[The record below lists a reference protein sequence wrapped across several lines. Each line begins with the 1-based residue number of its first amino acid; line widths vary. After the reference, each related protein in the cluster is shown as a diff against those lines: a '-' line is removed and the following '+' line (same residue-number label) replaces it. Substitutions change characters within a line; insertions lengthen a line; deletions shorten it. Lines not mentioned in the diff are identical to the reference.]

1 MSEKLNDG
9 GPAFPVPG
17 NPATQPGMSLRD
29 WFAGQ
34 AMAAMVGSH
43 QKHNLDNRTRGGSE
57 SLWDYVMPAC
67 EDIVDDEEN
76 GPEQMVIVAYHIAD
90 EMIRHRDRGAK

>member
-1 MSEKLNDG
+1 MSTTNDG

-34 AMAAMVGSH
+34 AMAAMVASH
-43 QKHNLDNRTRGGSE
+43 QKHNLDERTRGGGE
-57 SLWDYVMPAC
+57 SLWDYTMPAI
-67 EDIVDDEEN
+67 EDLEDDPEN
-76 GPEQMVIVAYHIAD
+76 GPEQMARVAYVVAD
-90 EMIRHRDRGAK
+90 AMLLARAGGAA